1 VNEVFIKLV
10 REKNNQKRKRKR
22 DKIKIFIWLLMKEK
36 KLSDSNQIYNYCYSY
51 YDCCKNVV
59 YEAVKEM
66 REKEIITLNKR
77 LGDCRRK
84 LLFIN

>member
-1 VNEVFIKLV
+1 
-10 REKNNQKRKRKR
+10 
-22 DKIKIFIWLLMKEK
+22 MKEK